1 MPEPR
6 VQERRRIIE
15 RLLEEMPPSLV
26 EAKRFITENGHMEPE
41 PRILQCMVKIAGDP
55 AEEGPRREIPRS
67 LLALR
72 TVVDDQLAIMNGDG
86 SAAPESILAAAGVL
100 FSLEQDLDRIEKD
113 LADSRTTMAEDDK
126 AYLDGLHQRLVPS
139 REKLLAAQVLARF
152 FQLPEPPELPRDGGS
167 PVRDGVILL
176 HLIGLDLAAWL
187 TARGNAGPEDQGQ
200 LPALDDLWL
209 NLVNDRTAYKTVS
222 EILAA
227 SKDTAFVQGPKPL
240 FETLNNLQRNLFSA
254 YSRLSQVVIAGKN
267 AGGTAESA
275 GGKGSDLD
283 LNASI
288 AAAEQAAA
296 AVNEAREQQRD
307 VMDDA
312 LRGVHQSRTAPP
324 KLLNY
329 LEREEKDRKRMLR
342 LMGISCGV
350 LAVAA
355 VVVNLM
361 LLPPSGPVVD
371 LLPEEFSNSMP
382 LKKATSAAEVMLA
395 ETSGDL
401 WDMWNPAERKEHV
414 QSLVRQ
420 ADEKGFSSLWLTDET
435 GRQLALWEQGSALQ
449 LF

>member
-6 VQERRRIIE
+6 VQERRRIVE

-55 AEEGPRREIPRS
+55 AEEGPRREIPRA

-86 SAAPESILAAAGVL
+86 SAAPETILAAAGVL
-100 FSLEQDLDRIEKD
+100 FSLEQDLDRIEQD
-113 LADSRTTMAEDDK
+113 LAATVPQLAEDDK
-126 AYLDGLHQRLVPS
+126 NYLNGLHQRLVPS
-139 REKLLAAQVLARF
+139 REKMMTARMLARF
-152 FQLPEPPELPRDGGS
+152 FDLADYPALPADGGS
-167 PVRDGVILL
+167 PARDGAILL
-176 HLIGLDLAAWL
+176 HLIGVDLAAWL
-187 TARGNAGPEDQGQ
+187 NRQETADGERET
-200 LPALDDLWL
+200 LWR
-209 NLVNDRTAYKTVS
+209 NLENDRSAYKTVS
-222 EILAA
+222 RVLAA
-227 SKDTAFVQGPKPL
+227 SKDTAFVEGPKPL
-240 FETLNNLQRNLFSA
+240 YEQLNDLQRNLFSA

-267 AGGTAESA
+267 AGDTGEAA
-275 GGKGSDLD
+275 GDKGSDLD

-296 AVNEAREQQRD
+296 AVNEAREQRRD

-312 LRGVHQSRTAPP
+312 LRGVRESRTTPP

-329 LEREEKDRKRMLR
+329 LEREEKDRKRRLR
-342 LMGISCGV
+342 VMGISCGV

-371 LLPEEFSNSMP
+371 LLPEEFSNAMP
-382 LKKATSAAEVMLA
+382 LKQATAAAEVMLA

-414 QSLVRQ
+414 KDLVRQ
-420 ADEKGFSSLWLTDET
+420 AEEKGFSSLWLTDEA
-435 GRQLALWEQGSALQ
+435 GRQLALWEQGSELK